1 MKAADFGTKA
11 DLQNGE
17 HPVSERPCPFNVP
30 EAFCG
35 VMILKF
41 DSKLC

>member
-17 HPVSERPCPFNVP
+17 HPVSEMPYSVNVS
-30 EAFCG
+30 ETFC
-35 VMILKF
+35 
-41 DSKLC
+41 

>member
-17 HPVSERPCPFNVP
+17 HPVSERQYSMHVS
-30 EAFCG
+30 ETFCELMM
-35 VMILKF
+35 VKF